1 MSDSSVRQPPSVP
14 TVAFSF
20 SHSLR
25 GAAKLG
31 EIKIYRIHD
40 QSFAILSFADIST
53 VLCRFPVRHV
63 GLVPFSSK
71 SENVS
76 TSHSVAVEFEDAS
89 PQALL
94 QVPLG
99 GVLPDAARSRQKKE
113 PVITAHARGDFA
125 LSLSKLCDRRR
136 YSAPC
141 CGVQQGVGANGNGIV

>member
-53 VLCRFPVRHV
+53 VFVASPCATWVWYRSARNRRTFPQATPSQLNLRMRHRKHC
-63 GLVPFSSK
+63 SK
-71 SENVS
+71 S
-76 TSHSVAVEFEDAS
+76 HSAVCS
-89 PQALL
+89 PTLRVHAKKK
-94 QVPLG
+94 
-99 GVLPDAARSRQKKE
+99 SR
-113 PVITAHARGDFA
+113 
-125 LSLSKLCDRRR
+125 
-136 YSAPC
+136 
-141 CGVQQGVGANGNGIV
+141 